1 MADTI
6 LGKEAEGYG
15 YKYTDIA
22 GIHRWLEEKGLKYY
36 QYVETDEHGNDYI
49 FTVPI
54 TTDGKPQEPR
64 RGCRIV
70 MATLNGKSNPAQEQ
84 GSAITY
90 ARRYSLLMAFGLA
103 TTDDDA
109 ACMTVPKV
117 EGEEVKETPRDKKKS
132 QAKGYPSREIM
143 MEVIR
148 KRFPEGSKLLDDL
161 LKLNDLQ
168 TIDDMTDAQ
177 MATVYNKIGGR

>member
-22 GIHRWLEEKGLKYY
+22 GIHRWLEGKGLKYY

-54 TTDGKPQEPR
+54 TADGKPQEPR

-109 ACMTVPKV
+109 ACMTIPKV
-117 EGEEVKETPRDKKKS
+117 EGEEVKETPKDKKKTS
-132 QAKGYPSREIM
+132 LKGYPSRVIM
-143 MEVIR
+143 MEVIK
-148 KRFPEGSKLLDDL
+148 KRYPEGSKICQLLL
-161 LKLNDLQ
+161 ENNNLNS
-168 TIDDMTDAQ
+168 IDDMTDAQ
-177 MATVYNKIGGR
+177 VATLYNSIGGR

>member
-22 GIHRWLEEKGLKYY
+22 GIHRWLESNGLKYY

-49 FTVPI
+49 YTVPVTI
-54 TTDGKPQEPR
+54 DGKEHEPR

-117 EGEEVKETPRDKKKS
+117 EGEVVSETPKDKKSKV
-132 QAKGYPSREIM
+132 KGYPSREIM
-143 MEVIR
+143 MEIIK
-148 KRFPEGSKLLDDL
+148 KRFPEGSKLLEEL
-161 LKLNDLQ
+161 LKMNNLE
-168 TIDDMTDAQ
+168 TIEDMTDAQ

>member
-22 GIHRWLEEKGLKYY
+22 GIHKWLESKGLRYY
-36 QYVETDEHGNDYI
+36 QYVETDEQGNDYVY
-49 FTVPI
+49 TVPVTI
-54 TTDGKPQEPR
+54 DGKEHEPR

-109 ACMTVPKV
+109 ACMSVPKV
-117 EGEEVKETPRDKKKS
+117 EGEVVEETPKDKKN
-132 QAKGYPSREIM
+132 QVKGYPSRKIM
-143 MEVIR
+143 MEVIK

-161 LKLNDLQ
+161 LSLNNLQ
-168 TIDDMTDAQ
+168 SLDEMTDAQ
-177 MATVYNKIGGR
+177 MSTVYNKIGGR

>member
-6 LGKEAEGYG
+6 LGKEADGYG

-22 GIHRWLEEKGLKYY
+22 GIHRWLESKGMTYY

-49 FTVPI
+49 YTVPI
-54 TTDGKPQEPR
+54 LDGKAQEPR
-64 RGCRIV
+64 RGCKIV

-117 EGEEVKETPRDKKKS
+117 EAEEVKDTPKEKKKT
-132 QAKGYPSREIM
+132 AVKGYPAREVM
-143 MEVIR
+143 LEVIN
-148 KRFPEGSKLLDDL
+148 KRFPEGSKIRDEL
-161 LKLNDLQ
+161 LKMNDLQ
-168 TIDDMTDAQ
+168 SIEEMTDAQ
-177 MATVYNKIGGR
+177 MATVYNKVGGR

>member
-6 LGKEAEGYG
+6 LGKEADGYG

-22 GIHRWLEEKGLKYY
+22 GIHRWLESKGLTYY

-49 FTVPI
+49 FTVPVK
-54 TTDGKPQEPR
+54 DGKPQEPR
-64 RGCRIV
+64 RGCKVV

-117 EGEEVKETPRDKKKS
+117 EGEEVKETPKGKKS
-132 QAKGYPSREIM
+132 QVKGYPSREIM
-143 MEVIR
+143 TEIIKTR
-148 KRFPEGSKLLDDL
+148 YPEGSQNLELLL
-161 LKLNDLQ
+161 TYNNLQ
-168 TIDDMTDAQ
+168 SIEDMTDAQ
-177 MATVYNKIGGR
+177 LATVYNKIGGR

>member
-22 GIHRWLEEKGLKYY
+22 GIHRWLESKGLKYY
-36 QYVETDEHGNDYI
+36 QYVETDEQGNDYVY
-49 FTVPI
+49 TVPI
-54 TTDGKPQEPR
+54 TVDGKAQEPR

-117 EGEEVKETPRDKKKS
+117 EGEVVKEAPKDKKGPM
-132 QAKGYPSREIM
+132 KGYPSREIM
-143 MEVIR
+143 MEIIK
-148 KRFPEGSKLLDDL
+148 KRYPEGSKNLDL
-161 LKLNDLQ
+161 LLTNNNLQ

-177 MATVYNKIGGR
+177 VATVYNKIGGR